1 MNEEGDGM
9 KRIFFNSLKGRLRE
23 YVTVLVCGI
32 FTIAVLFWSNAAG
45 DCLYQLMPSEY
56 AENLESVVVF
66 LSFIVTYE
74 LLFFLLVLVLLSY
87 IRKRS
92 YDYALLTIMGMK
104 KKHRRLFIGG
114 EYAGIAVG
122 SLTGGILLG
131 MVLAAVSKYVLS
143 IYIRLCRKHFLRR
156 ICVPDNNSGGSPD
169 FFHTVYRI

>member
-1 MNEEGDGM
+1 MGGKLEILLYRFCVHSWMNEEGDGM

-104 KKHRRLFIGG
+104 
-114 EYAGIAVG
+114 
-122 SLTGGILLG
+122 
-131 MVLAAVSKYVLS
+131 
-143 IYIRLCRKHFLRR
+143 RKHFLRR
-156 ICVPDNNSGGSPD
+156 ICVPDNASGRSPD
-169 FFHTVYRI
+169 FFHIIYRI